1 MPKVLIVS
9 GTDIRAELAPTVL
22 GRREV
27 EWVLAPDPEAGFEK
41 ARSEQPK
48 LVIVALNELGHT
60 EAFLRR
66 IRQDEATRQV
76 GLVVL
81 SAALRPQDEEALRQA
96 GANAVLSG
104 RADPFL
110 WNEAL
115 DTLLRVPWR
124 RQVRISVRFW
134 VWFHFSD
141 DDQPIQGRALNLSLH
156 GMLLETSEP
165 VDIGAKIEAQFQLHD
180 SARRI
185 TVIGQVVRA
194 AGAADGQWRYGVQFT
209 SLHGDDRDRLRA
221 FVEPRP

>member
-27 EWVLAPDPEAGFEK
+27 EWILATDPEAGFEK
-41 ARSEQPK
+41 ARSQQPK
-48 LVIVALNELGHT
+48 LVIAALNELSQT

-81 SAALRPQDEEALRQA
+81 AAPLRHQEEEALLQA
-96 GANAVLSG
+96 GANVVLSG
-104 RADPFL
+104 RADPFH

-115 DTLLRVPWR
+115 ETLLRVPWR

-141 DDQPIQGRALNLSLH
+141 DDQPIQGRALNLSVH
-156 GMLLETSEP
+156 GMLLETSQP
-165 VDIGAKIEAQFQLHD
+165 VEIGAKLEAQFQLHD
-180 SARRI
+180 SAPPM
-185 TVIGQVVRA
+185 TVIGQVMRA

-209 SLHGDDRDRLRA
+209 SLQGDDRERLRA
-221 FVEPRP
+221 FVEPPA

>member
-9 GTDIRAELAPTVL
+9 GTDIRAELTPTVL

-48 LVIVALNELGHT
+48 LVIVALNELDHT

-81 SAALRPQDEEALRQA
+81 AAALRPQEEEALRQA
-96 GANAVLSG
+96 GANVVLSG
-104 RADPFL
+104 RADPFH

-115 DTLLRVPWR
+115 ETLLRVPWR
-124 RQVRISVRFW
+124 RQVRIPVRFW

-156 GMLLETSEP
+156 GMLLETSQP
-165 VDIGAKIEAQFQLHD
+165 VDIGTKIEAQFQLHE
-180 SARRI
+180 SARQI
-185 TVIGQVVRA
+185 TAIGQVVRA
-194 AGAADGQWRYGVQFT
+194 ESATDGQWRYGVQFT
-209 SLHGDDRDRLRA
+209 SLQGDDRDRLRA
-221 FVEPRP
+221 FVEPPP